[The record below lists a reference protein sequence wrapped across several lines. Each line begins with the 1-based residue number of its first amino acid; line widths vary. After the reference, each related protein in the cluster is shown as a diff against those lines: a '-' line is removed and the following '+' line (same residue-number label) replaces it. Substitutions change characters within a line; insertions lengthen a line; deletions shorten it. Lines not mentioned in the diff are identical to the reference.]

1 MSFVVRSLSFLSAR
15 QQIASL
21 DSFSCWSMSLVG
33 HSIYTCK
40 RTEERKQVLNIMS
53 MRSGA
58 RSRIWELLHL
68 FQSVCIKCAW
78 KEKQYT
84 ISPKKINRCSSKQ
97 ALLSCSFK
105 VFFLFFLYSIASQY
119 CHIFFPLFSRF
130 LRAIKCTWDGLNSI
144 EKENKYIY
152 WIRGIC
158 FSYHHMSL
166 SKETITYI
174 RDK

>member
-1 MSFVVRSLSFLSAR
+1 VNSLFSFYYYYYNSTKKNKKNSSVLFPIWIVAKMNVYTVQLEACSMSFVVRSLSFLSAR

-78 KEKQYT
+78 KEMCWMKRKA
-84 ISPKKINRCSSKQ
+84 IHN
-97 ALLSCSFK
+97 
-105 VFFLFFLYSIASQY
+105 IA
-119 CHIFFPLFSRF
+119 
-130 LRAIKCTWDGLNSI
+130 
-144 EKENKYIY
+144 EENK
-152 WIRGIC
+152 
-158 FSYHHMSL
+158 SL
-166 SKETITYI
+166 
-174 RDK
+174 